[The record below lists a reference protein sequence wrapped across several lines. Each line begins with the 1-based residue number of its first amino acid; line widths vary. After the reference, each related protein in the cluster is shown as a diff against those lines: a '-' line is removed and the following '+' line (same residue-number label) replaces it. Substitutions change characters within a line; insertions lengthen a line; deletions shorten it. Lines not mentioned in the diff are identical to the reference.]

1 MYRCEY
7 GKDYNFTTEKHKSIV
22 EFQYS
27 SQTQIIGDSIL
38 ISYINKKGEN
48 HVGVFSEE
56 EDLDIENENI
66 YYGIEGFSI
75 LEETLQILAITRVS
89 NDGPE
94 ILVLDNNVD
103 ASTTM
108 SWSEYTQ
115 IRFEYPN
122 VLFIKGNIFYTK

>member
-1 MYRCEY
+1 M
-7 GKDYNFTTEKHKSIV
+7 
-22 EFQYS
+22 
-27 SQTQIIGDSIL
+27 
-38 ISYINKKGEN
+38 ISYTNKKGEN

-75 LEETLQILAITRVS
+75 LEETYQILAITRVS

-103 ASTTM
+103 ANTTM

-122 VLFIKGNIFYTK
+122 VLFIKGNISYSK